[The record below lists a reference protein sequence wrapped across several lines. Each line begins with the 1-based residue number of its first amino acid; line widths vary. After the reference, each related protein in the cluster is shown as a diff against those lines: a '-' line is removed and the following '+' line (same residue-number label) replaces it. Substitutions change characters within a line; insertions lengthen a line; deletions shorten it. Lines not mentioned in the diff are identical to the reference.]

1 MKKALFSLL
10 LVIIAFLIIFT
21 SASCGKNIGNN
32 NTENETCK
40 ITFAN
45 TDFPEQ
51 TVEKGSTLSKPSNPS
66 KDGSVFVDWYS
77 DATFSNKVVFPIT
90 VNSDTTLYARY
101 YTYEDAFIEAR
112 KNTLGDS
119 VSGYSYNHQ
128 TEIKVFYSNISFEGK
143 TVGSSK
149 YSTIGDVNFYDESVN
164 SGALLPDGSK
174 YQIRRGTTLQEI
186 SLDSNGMIK
195 SFSSKE
201 VGNDF
206 KYNSSSLAKA
216 VFEYSDERLKSISPT
231 DKPNVYK
238 INTTVGASD
247 IIATIA
253 NTINHPMIEKLLC
266 ELPETAADTC
276 MYVVFDG
283 DKINSYIYEFK
294 VNVTGLQF
302 DLKYTLEFTDIGVA
316 QTITPKDFKDVAAS
330 PTDIEVLTTEAAKI
344 INTFKSNESSG
355 YSFNAESGVDF
366 GIQNSEIKSTFK
378 GSAFRKIQ
386 DNTIFFYNDIEIDS
400 DFKNKNL
407 YKNCGIDDIHIKQ
420 TKLSNG
426 DVYLIEKKLLVD
438 KVQKLDD
445 FTDSELTSFYLLDVL
460 NQSSAYSFAQK
471 NSINAETIYTFGL
484 TNAGA
489 STLLEWLNSSLDL
502 DPLGTATADALV
514 FGKFNESSLMLDE
527 GIVTIIVNAD
537 GLQEID
543 VTIEGNTATSFENSV
558 EFSNENDAKIEF
570 DLTITVDS
578 NGSSFEPFENV
589 DDAK

>member
-1 MKKALFSLL
+1 M
-10 LVIIAFLIIFT
+10 
-21 SASCGKNIGNN
+21 
-32 NTENETCK
+32 
-40 ITFAN
+40 
-45 TDFPEQ
+45 
-51 TVEKGSTLSKPSNPS
+51 
-66 KDGSVFVDWYS
+66 
-77 DATFSNKVVFPIT
+77 
-90 VNSDTTLYARY
+90 
-101 YTYEDAFIEAR
+101 
-112 KNTLGDS
+112 
-119 VSGYSYNHQ
+119 
-128 TEIKVFYSNISFEGK
+128 
-143 TVGSSK
+143 
-149 YSTIGDVNFYDESVN
+149 
-164 SGALLPDGSK
+164 
-174 YQIRRGTTLQEI
+174 
-186 SLDSNGMIK
+186 
-195 SFSSKE
+195 
-201 VGNDF
+201 
-206 KYNSSSLAKA
+206 
-216 VFEYSDERLKSISPT
+216 
-231 DKPNVYK
+231 
-238 INTTVGASD
+238 
-247 IIATIA
+247 
-253 NTINHPMIEKLLC
+253 
-266 ELPETAADTC
+266 
-276 MYVVFDG
+276 
-283 DKINSYIYEFK
+283 
-294 VNVTGLQF
+294 QF

-316 QTITPKDFKDVAAS
+316 QTITPKDFKGVAVS

-366 GIQNSEIKSTFK
+366 GIQNSEIKSAFK

-407 YKNCGIDDIHIKQ
+407 YKNYGIDDIHIKQ

-489 STLLEWLNSSLDL
+489 STLLEWLNSSLEL

-537 GLQEID
+537 GLQEIN

-578 NGSSFEPFENV
+578 NGNSFEPFENV
-589 DDAK
+589 DEAK